1 VGAGDRDQTEAVTRY
16 VPLIAAA
23 VVSCCW
29 TSATASAASRTTQ
42 TWAQAANRVCVAYAR
57 RAKALGSP
65 PVSDLDAAA
74 RWVQKALP
82 LVDAEITALARL
94 SRPPALAARI
104 ARWIAVMRANAEVT
118 RKILVADRAH
128 DNVRLGALSRQ
139 TVALYLESNRLAR
152 ALGATACAGPQ
163 PS

>member
-1 VGAGDRDQTEAVTRY
+1 VTKH
-16 VPLIAAA
+16 VPPIVAAL
-23 VVSCCW
+23 VCCCCAS
-29 TSATASAASRTTQ
+29 TTASAAPAAATHTTQ

-65 PVSDLDAAA
+65 PVNDLDAAA
-74 RWVQKALP
+74 RWVQRALP

-94 SRPPALAARI
+94 PRPPARAARI
-104 ARWIAVMRANAEVT
+104 ARWIAVMRENAQLT
-118 RKILVADRAH
+118 RQILLADRAH
-128 DNVRLGALSRQ
+128 DIVRLGTLSKR

-152 ALGATACAGPQ
+152 ALGATSCAGPK